1 MAADSHYD
9 KEKAD
14 KAVNFMQ
21 KLCHTKGK
29 WFKKPFALLPWQE
42 QIIRD
47 IYGIVKPD
55 GKRQFTT
62 AYIEIPKKQG
72 KSELAAA
79 VALKQLA
86 ADGEQRAEVYG
97 CAADTNQASIVFDVA
112 KDMVNLCPALKKRIK
127 FNISK
132 FFSYKPLMIAS
143 ILFAAF
149 VPFTGFVVVK
159 PLLGIVMFVYIVYFS
174 VKRCKSKKFLL
185 FNAILLGICV
195 TFAVN

>member
-1 MAADSHYD
+1 MFDYKPTRFMAADSHYD

-29 WFKKPFALLPWQE
+29 WFKKPFTLLPWQE

-97 CAADTNQASIVFDVA
+97 CAADTNHT
-112 KDMVNLCPALKKRIK
+112 KYWEKR
-127 FNISK
+127 N
-132 FFSYKPLMIAS
+132 
-143 ILFAAF
+143 
-149 VPFTGFVVVK
+149 
-159 PLLGIVMFVYIVYFS
+159 
-174 VKRCKSKKFLL
+174 
-185 FNAILLGICV
+185 
-195 TFAVN
+195 